1 MPLVLASL
9 SLSLTRSLSLPFSLS
24 LPPPHTRHL
33 HCYWSLYLEGLSP
46 QPGFHS
52 VSGTGFD
59 VINSCHRIS

>member
-9 SLSLTRSLSLPFSLS
+9 SLSLAHSLSPSLSLP
-24 LPPPHTRHL
+24 PPPHTRHL

-52 VSGTGFD
+52 ISGTGFD
-59 VINSCHRIS
+59 VINICHRIS